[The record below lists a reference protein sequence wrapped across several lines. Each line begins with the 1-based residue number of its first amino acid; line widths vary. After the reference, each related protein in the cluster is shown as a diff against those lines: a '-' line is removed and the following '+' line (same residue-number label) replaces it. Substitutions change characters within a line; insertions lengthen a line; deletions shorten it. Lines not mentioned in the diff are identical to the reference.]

1 MGKLL
6 FILAVMLAATVSFAD
21 GLCVQLCI
29 DCSLNPENETCTKVN
44 QVCGNCPAIL
54 DSLKQ
59 DSLAVVA
66 RVDSIEQEKA
76 RKDSLQSVDV
86 RKLADIMQ
94 KNCKNDTCTF
104 EVTIDK
110 GLLGHIRAKKG
121 NKATVTK
128 EPEQTPQESLSPPI
142 SEECKNFCGLCDSED
157 QGESSSTCKKVEVQC
172 KCSAY
177 AEQERMLAEKA
188 EADSIAA
195 VVKFLNQMQTVQ
207 ASANSVFGFCSKKAQ
222 AEPCSVLVKIKSEDM
237 SLIEL
242 EDLSPK
248 PVAEQD
254 SIVNEAPKDSV
265 IVAVAPAKDSVAK
278 DSSAKLKKH
287 ANPYI
292 GLSIAFEEYIE
303 KEVANYD
310 VYPDKQW
317 GLNVGF
323 LARWYFY
330 NWGSFQTGANIVYH
344 HAEQDFDDHDIS
356 VYGEGGINYQNIML
370 EIPLQF
376 RFGFPLNK
384 AGTISPFISASFH
397 VRKPIY
403 IWAEYNVGWKWSGS
417 YWVDDYSLDE
427 TYDGFYASSD
437 WEFLTYVGFGIEFN
451 RNFSIQWQF
460 LPISIVTYTEPI
472 NNYKCDDY
480 NYSCDDLDYITWR
493 INMDIA
499 W

>member
-1 MGKLL
+1 MFMGKLL
-6 FILAVMLAATVSFAD
+6 FILAAMLAATVSFAD
-21 GLCVQLCI
+21 DLCVQLCI

-110 GLLGHIRAKKG
+110 GLLGHIRAKRG
-121 NKATVTK
+121 NKAAVTK

-195 VVKFLNQMQTVQ
+195 VDKFLNQMQTVQ

-237 SLIEL
+237 TLIEL
-242 EDLSPK
+242 EDIAPK
-248 PVAEQD
+248 PIIEQD
-254 SIVNEAPKDSV
+254 SFVNETPKDGA
-265 IVAVAPAKDSVAK
+265 IVAAAPAKDSIAN
-278 DSSAKLKKH
+278 DSSAKSKLMKH
-287 ANPYI
+287 ANPYM
-292 GLSIAFEEYIE
+292 GFSFAFEEYLE

-310 VYPDKQW
+310 VYPNKQW
-317 GLNVGF
+317 GINLGF
-323 LARWYFY
+323 MIRWYFY
-330 NWGSFQTGANIVYH
+330 NWGSFQTGANVVYH
-344 HAEQDFDDHDIS
+344 HAEYDFDGYDMEHYMIE
-356 VYGEGGINYQNIML
+356 YGEGGIEYQNLMF

-403 IWAEYNVGWKWSGS
+403 MWAEYDVEWTWSSS
-417 YWVDDYSLDE
+417 YYDYNIDE
-427 TYDGFYASSD
+427 SYDGFYALPD
-437 WEFLTYVGFGIEFN
+437 WEFLTYVGFGIEFF
-451 RNFSIQWQF
+451 RRFSLQWQF
-460 LPISIVTYTEPI
+460 LPVSIVTNTDTI
-472 NNYKCDDY
+472 TNYYCDD
-480 NYSCDDLDYITWR
+480 SDGLTWR
-493 INMDIA
+493 ISMDFA